1 MAVTIQYAM
10 TGQCECN
17 ILFSDIIILLS
28 SNINFDVFVNIL
40 LSTDINFNI
49 FGNLRM
55 TYY

>member
-10 TGQCECN
+10 TGQCEYN
-17 ILFSDIIILLS
+17 ILFSDIIKLS

-40 LSTDINFNI
+40 LSTDINFNV
-49 FGNLRM
+49 FENLRM